1 MIRKEASSM
10 RAPSS
15 IRYRARAAPSAGGLI
30 GLGLFGVLAAT
41 AVLAVLG
48 LLGVTRS
55 TLSLPILWVVFLVS
69 GVGTVG
75 MGYLLVG
82 YFSLG
87 YDVTDRSIRIRWGGR
102 IDEVPLDRLTYA
114 GPAAPLLG
122 GAMQRWQP
130 FWPGYYVGWLRS
142 PFGRVRVAATQ
153 PISRQLLLST
163 GTEHWAISP
172 AQPVIFLEQVA
183 AARRQREVG
192 TAEVTIAGREQLAEA
207 GWTAA
212 FPTVGDA
219 REPRPAQD
227 FASALRPVFLRDP
240 VALGLVAL
248 SLGLLVGLV
257 VFLVLRSVHL
267 PETLVLHWNAAGL
280 PDRIG
285 TRRDLWLL
293 PIVAAIVTIA
303 NLALAFLAEPLERF
317 AARLLL
323 AGTVVVLALTW
334 IALLTITL

>member
-1 MIRKEASSM
+1 M
-10 RAPSS
+10 RAPSFV
-15 IRYRARAAPSAGGLI
+15 RYRAPAAPSAGGLI
-30 GLGLFGVLAAT
+30 GLAFFGVLAAT
-41 AVLAVLG
+41 AVLALLG

-55 TLSLPILWVVFLVS
+55 TLSVPILWVVFLVS
-69 GVGTVG
+69 GVGAVG
-75 MGYLLVG
+75 MGYLLIG

-102 IDEVPLDRLTYA
+102 IDEIPLDRLTYA

-122 GAMQRWQP
+122 GALQRWQP

-163 GTEHWAISP
+163 GAEHWAISP
-172 AQPVIFLEQVA
+172 AQPVLFLEQVA
-183 AARRQREVG
+183 AARRLRETGV
-192 TAEVTIAGREQLAEA
+192 AAVTIAGREQLAEA

-212 FPTVGDA
+212 FPTVADA
-219 REPRPAQD
+219 RESRPARNLT
-227 FASALRPVFLRDP
+227 SVLRSLFLRDP
-240 VALGLVAL
+240 VVLVLVAL

-257 VFLVLRSVHL
+257 GFLIVRSVHL

-293 PIVAAIVTIA
+293 PIVATIVTIA

-323 AGTVVVLALTW
+323 AGTLIVLILTW

>member
-1 MIRKEASSM
+1 
-10 RAPSS
+10 
-15 IRYRARAAPSAGGLI
+15 
-30 GLGLFGVLAAT
+30 
-41 AVLAVLG
+41 
-48 LLGVTRS
+48 
-55 TLSLPILWVVFLVS
+55 
-69 GVGTVG
+69 
-75 MGYLLVG
+75 
-82 YFSLG
+82 
-87 YDVTDRSIRIRWGGR
+87 
-102 IDEVPLDRLTYA
+102 
-114 GPAAPLLG
+114 
-122 GAMQRWQP
+122 
-130 FWPGYYVGWLRS
+130 
-142 PFGRVRVAATQ
+142 
-153 PISRQLLLST
+153 
-163 GTEHWAISP
+163 
-172 AQPVIFLEQVA
+172 
-183 AARRQREVG
+183 
-192 TAEVTIAGREQLAEA
+192 VTIAGREQLAEA